1 MFGNF
6 AAFAGGDFCFV
17 FFFLFNFCFIFY
29 PPSLAPVPPLPPLV
43 QVLLLYNDGLARSDF
58 EQAFV
63 KKRKRKEMK
72 RKKAKK
78 KKSYR
83 LEKIIGNDFWFEK

>member
-43 QVLLLYNDGLARSDF
+43 QVLLALQYDGLARSDF

-63 KKRKRKEMK
+63 KKEKG
-72 RKKAKK
+72 KK
-78 KKSYR
+78 
-83 LEKIIGNDFWFEK
+83 